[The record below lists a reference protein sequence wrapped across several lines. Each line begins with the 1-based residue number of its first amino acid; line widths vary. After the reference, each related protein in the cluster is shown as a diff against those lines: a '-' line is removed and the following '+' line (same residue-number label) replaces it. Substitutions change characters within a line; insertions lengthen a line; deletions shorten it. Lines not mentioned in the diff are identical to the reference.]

1 VSNTLKVDGSTQSA
15 ARPLR
20 DLAGGQYPSQVWN
33 INNAA
38 RNLVEIIADAA
49 RNDNGDYKIRIY
61 TIGMGQLVRLDLGTR
76 PETSESML
84 KRIANDISSADFNSS
99 QLEGKYFYA
108 QTAADVAPAFEG
120 IQNQILR
127 LSK

>member
-1 VSNTLKVDGSTQSA
+1 MVVPGA
-15 ARPLR
+15 A
-20 DLAGGQYPSQVWN
+20 AGRTGIGRYPADIFN

-49 RNDNGDYKIRIY
+49 RADTSGDYKIRIY
-61 TIGMGQLVRLDLGTR
+61 TIGMGELVQYMLGNI
-76 PETSESML
+76 PEKSADIL
-84 KRIANDISSADFNSS
+84 KRMANDHTDTFSGPLNVDFNSA
-99 QLEGKYFYA
+99 QLEGRFFFAK
-108 QTAADVAPAFEG
+108 TADDVAAAFEG